1 MKLQFDPDQP
11 FQRDA
16 IAAVAD
22 LFDGQPRTVGDM
34 SVINTL
40 DTNDLFGGADRNALG
55 LGNKLTLSA
64 DQLRANTRI
73 VQARNDIE
81 MANDKEA
88 AALDAWELFDGPA
101 NTSRACPHFSVEMET
116 GTGKTYVY
124 LRTIFEL
131 QKRYGF
137 QKFIIVVPSVA
148 IREGVLKSIEMTKD
162 HFGSIFNRVPAE
174 HFVYDAKRVN
184 KLRQFATANTLQILI
199 INIDAFNKNLRA
211 VPTTA
216 DEYEEFVEDTEDG
229 GKTNVIY
236 RSKEKD
242 GLGGR
247 KPIEFI
253 QAARPIVIID
263 EPQSVDATD
272 KAQDAIKALN
282 PLCTLRYSATHRNSY
297 NLVYRLDPV
306 KAFELKLVKQIVV
319 ASAVAEGAAND
330 AFVRLEKVDYH
341 PALKAKIRIHMQTP
355 EGAKEKSIPVK
366 KGDDLATRS
375 DGRSSYQDGYQIT
388 AINAEPGNEHI
399 QFNNG
404 KILRLGEEFG
414 GVRDDVWRVQ
424 IKQTVKR
431 HLENELK
438 LQERGI
444 KVLSL
449 FFLDKVAN
457 YRTYGDD
464 GTVGKGPLA
473 EAFEAILAELAKDT
487 RYAPLAWL
495 KQPIDKLH
503 DGYFAKDKSGSFKD
517 SRGNTQDDDD
527 AYSLIMREK
536 ERLLDPAEPLRFIF
550 SHSALRE
557 GWDNPNVF
565 QICTL
570 AASTSGIKKR
580 QEIGRGL
587 RLPVD
592 KDGVRV
598 FDDTINRLYVMANES
613 YESFAKGLQTEYET
627 DCGVTF
633 GKVPITAIA
642 KLTRITKGDD
652 GNEEV
657 QIGKHI
663 ADQVRLAL
671 VASKMLDGDSRIG
684 KAFDPKAKDFSLN
697 LPKELTDLEPAVID
711 LLSSYQIERHV
722 TRDKDEGPN
731 KLRKGIKLTPEFK
744 ALWDKIKPR
753 TQYRVEFTTDDLV
766 ARTVSAIKQMDK
778 IDAPKITVT
787 TGRVNVKRGGVEAN
801 ILAVTDDNSGTGSL
815 ALPDILAYLQNE
827 TQLTRST
834 LVRILKDAG
843 RLADVYANPQ
853 RFLDAVT
860 KIIKFQLH
868 RVLVDGIKYE
878 RVQGAGLEA
887 AWEMTAFESEEII
900 NYLSAIAVNNSVYEY
915 VTYDSEVEHQFAA
928 DLDAREDIKL
938 FMKLP
943 RWFVVETPVGNYNP
957 DWAVVKHDKSTV
969 YLVRETKGTVDFEKL
984 RTSEADKIRCGRK
997 HFEALGVPFSVVA
1010 KAKEV

>member
-16 IAAVAD
+16 VAAVAD
-22 LFDGQPRTVGDM
+22 LFEGQPRTVGDM

-64 DQLRANTRI
+64 DRLHANTRI

-81 MANDKEA
+81 IADDKEA
-88 AALDAWELFDGPA
+88 AALESWELFDGPA
-101 NTSRACPHFSVEMET
+101 NTSRPCPHFSVEMET

-162 HFGSIFNRVPAE
+162 HFGSLFHRVPAE

-297 NLVYRLDPV
+297 NLIYRLDPV

-355 EGAKEKSIPVK
+355 EGAKEKSITVR

-404 KILRLGEEFG
+404 KTLQLGKELG
-414 GVRDDVWRVQ
+414 GVRDDIWRVQ

-444 KVLSL
+444 KV
-449 FFLDKVAN
+449 
-457 YRTYGDD
+457 
-464 GTVGKGPLA
+464 
-473 EAFEAILAELAKDT
+473 
-487 RYAPLAWL
+487 
-495 KQPIDKLH
+495 
-503 DGYFAKDKSGSFKD
+503 
-517 SRGNTQDDDD
+517 
-527 AYSLIMREK
+527 
-536 ERLLDPAEPLRFIF
+536 
-550 SHSALRE
+550 
-557 GWDNPNVF
+557 
-565 QICTL
+565 
-570 AASTSGIKKR
+570 
-580 QEIGRGL
+580 
-587 RLPVD
+587 
-592 KDGVRV
+592 
-598 FDDTINRLYVMANES
+598 
-613 YESFAKGLQTEYET
+613 
-627 DCGVTF
+627 
-633 GKVPITAIA
+633 
-642 KLTRITKGDD
+642 
-652 GNEEV
+652 
-657 QIGKHI
+657 
-663 ADQVRLAL
+663 
-671 VASKMLDGDSRIG
+671 
-684 KAFDPKAKDFSLN
+684 
-697 LPKELTDLEPAVID
+697 
-711 LLSSYQIERHV
+711 
-722 TRDKDEGPN
+722 
-731 KLRKGIKLTPEFK
+731 
-744 ALWDKIKPR
+744 
-753 TQYRVEFTTDDLV
+753 
-766 ARTVSAIKQMDK
+766 
-778 IDAPKITVT
+778 
-787 TGRVNVKRGGVEAN
+787 
-801 ILAVTDDNSGTGSL
+801 
-815 ALPDILAYLQNE
+815 
-827 TQLTRST
+827 
-834 LVRILKDAG
+834 
-843 RLADVYANPQ
+843 
-853 RFLDAVT
+853 
-860 KIIKFQLH
+860 
-868 RVLVDGIKYE
+868 
-878 RVQGAGLEA
+878 
-887 AWEMTAFESEEII
+887 
-900 NYLSAIAVNNSVYEY
+900 
-915 VTYDSEVEHQFAA
+915 
-928 DLDAREDIKL
+928 
-938 FMKLP
+938 
-943 RWFVVETPVGNYNP
+943 
-957 DWAVVKHDKSTV
+957 
-969 YLVRETKGTVDFEKL
+969 
-984 RTSEADKIRCGRK
+984 
-997 HFEALGVPFSVVA
+997 
-1010 KAKEV
+1010 

>member
-16 IAAVAD
+16 VAAVAD
-22 LFDGQPRTVGDM
+22 LFDGQPRTAGDL

-55 LGNKLTLSA
+55 LGNKLTLSV
-64 DQLRANTRI
+64 DRMRANTRI

-81 MANDKEA
+81 IDNDGEPLEA
-88 AALDAWELFDGPA
+88 WDLFDGPA
-101 NTSRACPHFSVEMET
+101 NASRACPHFSVEMET

-124 LRTIFEL
+124 LRTILEL

-162 HFGSIFNRVPAE
+162 HFGSLFHRVPAE

-199 INIDAFNKNLRA
+199 INIDAFNKGGLQA

-216 DEYEEFVEDTEDG
+216 DEYEEFVEANEDG

-297 NLVYRLDPV
+297 NLIYRLDPV
-306 KAFELKLVKQIVV
+306 RAFELKLVKQIVV

-330 AFVRLEKVDYH
+330 AFVRLESVAHVPK
-341 PALKAKIRIHMQTP
+341 LKAKLRIHVQ
-355 EGAKEKSIPVK
+355 GKDGVKEKSVTVER
-366 KGDDLATRS
+366 GHDLSTRS
-375 DGRSSYQDGYQIT
+375 EGFARYQDGYQIT
-388 AINAEPGNEHI
+388 SINAEPGNEHI

-404 KILRLGEEFG
+404 TTLRLGEEIG

-424 IKQTVKR
+424 IKQTVQR
-431 HLENELK
+431 HLDNELK
-438 LQERGI
+438 LQQRGI

-449 FFLDKVAN
+449 FFLDKVGN
-457 YRTYGDD
+457 YRVYGDD
-464 GTVGKGPLA
+464 GATAKGRFA
-473 EAFEAILAELAKDT
+473 EAFEEILAAFAKDK

-495 KQPIDKLH
+495 QQPVEKLH
-503 DGYFAKDKSGSFKD
+503 DGYFAKDKAGSFKD
-517 SRGNTQDDDD
+517 SRGNTADDDD
-527 AYSLIMREK
+527 AYNLIMRDK
-536 ERLLDPAEPLRFIF
+536 ERLLDPDEPLRFIF

-592 KDGVRV
+592 KHGVRV
-598 FDDTINRLYVMANES
+598 FDETINRLYVMANES
-613 YESFAKGLQTEYET
+613 YENFAKGLQTEYET

-633 GKVPITAIA
+633 GKVPTTAIA
-642 KLTRITKGDD
+642 KLTRITKRDD
-652 GNEEV
+652 GDEEV
-657 QIGKHI
+657 QIGKAVAEQI
-663 ADQVRLAL
+663 RLAL

-684 KAFDPKAKDFSLN
+684 KAFEPKTKDFSLN
-697 LPKELTDLEPAVID
+697 LPKDLADLEAAVID

-753 TQYRVEFTTDDLV
+753 TTYRVEFSTDDLV
-766 ARTVSAIKQMDK
+766 ARAVTAIKAMDT
-778 IDAPKITVT
+778 IQAPKITVT
-787 TGRVNVKRGGVEAN
+787 TGKVAVKRGGVEAN
-801 ILAVTDDNSGTGSL
+801 VLAVTDDSSASGSL
-815 ALPDILAYLQNE
+815 TLPDILAYLQNE

-834 LVRILKDAG
+834 LVRILKQAG
-843 RLADVYANPQ
+843 RLNDVYANPQ

-860 KIIKFQLH
+860 KIIKFELH

-878 RVQGAGLEA
+878 RVQGTGAEA
-887 AWEMTAFESEEII
+887 SWEMTAFESEEMI

-915 VTYDSEVEHQFAA
+915 VTYESEVERQFAA

-957 DWAVVKHDKSTV
+957 DWAVVKHDRNTV

-984 RTSEADKIRCGRK
+984 RTSEADKVRCGRK
-997 HFEALGVPFSVVA
+997 HFEALGVPFSVVV